1 MLIAAL
7 SNVDYLIIVPILL
20 VEFAVH
26 KGLE

>member
-7 SNVDYLIIVPILL
+7 TNVDYLIIVPILL
-20 VEFAVH
+20 VEFALH